1 VVHPKG
7 DMATTSAAKGD
18 LKAGREPATDQEQKA
33 LLKKRA
39 DRRSRWIWRLAGYV
53 FFIGVWQFSS
63 TYLVEDFILPP
74 PLTILETMQEI
85 VTSGLLVTHF
95 GATLEKIAI
104 GFSLAFIIGAFI
116 GILMGMNRWWEA
128 FFSDWVLIL
137 MTTPGLIFVLVST
150 MVFGLS
156 YIGPIVAVVITGFP
170 YVAVNLVEGVKA
182 APKDLTDMARSYN
195 VSRARLIRH
204 VIIPFLAPFIFTA
217 IRYGFSVSWKVATLT
232 EVIGGNE
239 GIGFMMRREFQSFSM
254 AGFLSWAL
262 LFFAFALFL
271 ERVVLQRQIDRFFRW
286 RPEVTS

>member
-1 VVHPKG
+1 
-7 DMATTSAAKGD
+7 MATTSAAKGE
-18 LKAGREPATDQEQKA
+18 LKPGRAPANDQEQKA
-33 LLKKRA
+33 RDKKRA
-39 DRRSRWIWRLAGYV
+39 DRHSRWIWRAAGYV
-53 FFIGVWQFSS
+53 FFIGIWQFSS
-63 TYLVEDFILPP
+63 SYLVEDFILPP

-85 VTSGLLVTHF
+85 VTSGLLLKHF

-104 GFSLAFIIGAFI
+104 GFSLAFIMGAFV

-128 FFSDWVLIL
+128 FFSDWVLML

-150 MVFGLS
+150 MIFGLS
-156 YIGPIVAVVITGFP
+156 YIGPVLAVVVTGFP

-195 VSRARLIRH
+195 VSRARLIRD

-217 IRYGFSVSWKVATLT
+217 IRYGFSVSWKVATLA

-239 GIGFMMRREFQSFSM
+239 GIGFMMRREFQLFSM
-254 AGFLSWAL
+254 AGLLSWIL
-262 LFFAFALFL
+262 LFFVLALFL

-286 RPEVTS
+286 RPEVTT

>member
-1 VVHPKG
+1 
-7 DMATTSAAKGD
+7 MSTTSTATGY
-18 LKAGREPATDQEQKA
+18 LKADRASSGDQDERARE
-33 LLKKRA
+33 KKRA

-53 FFIGVWQFSS
+53 FFIGIWQFSS

-85 VTSGLLVTHF
+85 ATSGLLLTHF

-128 FFSDWVLIL
+128 FFSDWILIL

-156 YIGPIVAVVITGFP
+156 YIGPIVAVVVTGFA
-170 YVAVNLVEGVKA
+170 YIAVNLVEGVKA

-195 VSRARLIRH
+195 VSRVRLIRH

-217 IRYGFSVSWKVATLT
+217 IRYGFSIAWKVATLA
-232 EVIGGNE
+232 EVVGGNE
-239 GIGFMMRREFQSFSM
+239 GIGFMMRREFQLFSM

-262 LFFAFALFL
+262 LFFALALFL

>member
-1 VVHPKG
+1 
-7 DMATTSAAKGD
+7 MATTSAATKD
-18 LKAGREPATDQEQKA
+18 LEAGRAPANDQDQKA
-33 LLKKRA
+33 RVKKRS
-39 DRRSRWIWRLAGYV
+39 DRRSRWIWRIAGYV
-53 FFIGVWQFSS
+53 FFIGIWQFSS

-74 PLTILETMQEI
+74 PLTILENMQEI
-85 VTSGLLVTHF
+85 ATSGLLVTHF

-104 GFSLAFIIGAFI
+104 GFSIAFIIGAFV

-128 FFSDWVLIL
+128 FFSDWVLML

-156 YIGPIVAVVITGFP
+156 YIGPVLAVVVTGFP

-195 VSRARLIRH
+195 VSRTRLIRH

-217 IRYGFSVSWKVATLT
+217 LRYGFSVAWKVATLA

-239 GIGFMMRREFQSFSM
+239 GIGFMMRREFQLFSM
-254 AGFLSWAL
+254 AGLLSWVL
-262 LFFAFALFL
+262 MFFALALFL

>member
-1 VVHPKG
+1 
-7 DMATTSAAKGD
+7 MATKSAAKGD

-53 FFIGVWQFSS
+53 FFIGIWQFSS

-217 IRYGFSVSWKVATLT
+217 IRYGFSIAWKVATLT

-271 ERVVLQRQIDRFFRW
+271 ERIVLQRQIDRFFRW

>member
-1 VVHPKG
+1 
-7 DMATTSAAKGD
+7 MATTTAATDD
-18 LKAGREPATDQEQKA
+18 LKAGRPPASDQEQKA
-33 LLKKRA
+33 RDKKRA
-39 DRRSRWIWRLAGYV
+39 DRRSRWIWRAAGYI
-53 FFIGVWQFSS
+53 FFIGIWQFSS

-85 VTSGLLVTHF
+85 VTGGLLLTHF

-104 GFSLAFIIGAFI
+104 GFSLAFIIGTFI

-128 FFSDWVLIL
+128 FFSDWVLVL

-156 YIGPIVAVVITGFP
+156 YIGPILAVVVTGFP

-195 VSRARLIRH
+195 VSRPRLIRH

-217 IRYGFSVSWKVATLT
+217 IRYGFSVTWKVATLA

-239 GIGFMMRREFQSFSM
+239 GIGFMMRREFQLFSM
-254 AGFLSWAL
+254 AGLLSWVL
-262 LFFAFALFL
+262 LFFALALFL

>member
-1 VVHPKG
+1 
-7 DMATTSAAKGD
+7 MATTSAATDD
-18 LKAGREPATDQEQKA
+18 LKTGRPPTDDQDQKA
-33 LLKKRA
+33 RVKKRA
-39 DRRSRWIWRLAGYV
+39 ETRSRWIWRIAGYV
-53 FFIGVWQFSS
+53 FFIGIWQFSS

-128 FFSDWVLIL
+128 FFSDWILML

-156 YIGPIVAVVITGFP
+156 YFGPIVAVVVTGFA
-170 YVAVNLVEGVKA
+170 YIAVNLVEGVKA

-217 IRYGFSVSWKVATLT
+217 VRYGFSIAWKVATLA
-232 EVIGGNE
+232 EVVGGNE
-239 GIGFMMRREFQSFSM
+239 GIGFMMRREFQLFSM

-262 LFFAFALFL
+262 LFFALALFL

>member
-1 VVHPKG
+1 
-7 DMATTSAAKGD
+7 MATTSAATDD
-18 LKAGREPATDQEQKA
+18 LKTGRAPTDDQDQKA
-33 LLKKRA
+33 RVKKRA
-39 DRRSRWIWRLAGYV
+39 ETRSRWIWRIAGYV
-53 FFIGVWQFSS
+53 FFIGIWQFSS

-104 GFSLAFIIGAFI
+104 GFSLAFVIGAFI

-128 FFSDWVLIL
+128 FFSDWILML

-156 YIGPIVAVVITGFP
+156 YFGPIVAVVVTGFA
-170 YVAVNLVEGVKA
+170 YIAVNLVEGVKA

-217 IRYGFSVSWKVATLT
+217 VRYGFSIAWKVATLA
-232 EVIGGNE
+232 EVVGGNE
-239 GIGFMMRREFQSFSM
+239 GIGFMMRREVQLVSM

-262 LFFAFALFL
+262 LFFALALFL
-271 ERVVLQRQIDRFFRW
+271 EGVVLQRQIDRFFRW

>member
-1 VVHPKG
+1 MSIPKG
-7 DMATTSAAKGD
+7 DMATTSAATKD
-18 LKAGREPATDQEQKA
+18 LKAGQAPANDQDQKA
-33 LLKKRA
+33 RIKKRS
-39 DRRSRWIWRLAGYV
+39 DRRSRWIWRIAGYV
-53 FFIGVWQFSS
+53 FFIGIWQFSS

-74 PLTILETMQEI
+74 PLTILENMQEI
-85 VTSGLLVTHF
+85 ATSGLLVTHF

-104 GFSLAFIIGAFI
+104 GFSIAFIIGAFV

-128 FFSDWVLIL
+128 FFSDWVLML

-156 YIGPIVAVVITGFP
+156 YIGPVLAVVVTGFP

-195 VSRARLIRH
+195 VSRTRLIRH

-217 IRYGFSVSWKVATLT
+217 LRYGFSVAWKVATLS

-239 GIGFMMRREFQSFSM
+239 GIGFMMRREFQLFSM
-254 AGFLSWAL
+254 AGLLSWVL
-262 LFFAFALFL
+262 MFFALALFL

>member
-1 VVHPKG
+1 V
-7 DMATTSAAKGD
+7 
-18 LKAGREPATDQEQKA
+18 L
-33 LLKKRA
+33 
-39 DRRSRWIWRLAGYV
+39 DRMG
-53 FFIGVWQFSS
+53 
-63 TYLVEDFILPP
+63 
-74 PLTILETMQEI
+74 EI
-85 VTSGLLVTHF
+85 VTSGLLLKHF

-104 GFSLAFIIGAFI
+104 GFSLAFIIGAFV

-128 FFSDWVLIL
+128 FFSDWILML

-156 YIGPIVAVVITGFP
+156 YIGPILAVVVTGFP
-170 YVAVNLVEGVKA
+170 YIAVNLVEGVKA

-217 IRYGFSVSWKVATLT
+217 IRYGFSVAWKVATLT

-239 GIGFMMRREFQSFSM
+239 GIGFMMRREFQLFSM
-254 AGFLSWAL
+254 AGLLAWIL

>member
-1 VVHPKG
+1 
-7 DMATTSAAKGD
+7 MATTSAATD
-18 LKAGREPATDQEQKA
+18 ELKAGRAPTIDQEQKA
-33 LLKKRA
+33 REKKRA
-39 DRRSRWIWRLAGYV
+39 DRHSRWIWRAAGYV
-53 FFIGVWQFSS
+53 FFIGIWQFSS

-85 VTSGLLVTHF
+85 ATSGLLLTHF

-104 GFSLAFIIGAFI
+104 GFSLAFIIGTFV

-128 FFSDWVLIL
+128 FFSDWVLVL

-156 YIGPIVAVVITGFP
+156 YIGPVLAVVITGFP

-195 VSRARLIRH
+195 VSRTRLIRH

-217 IRYGFSVSWKVATLT
+217 IRYGFSVSWKVATLA

-239 GIGFMMRREFQSFSM
+239 GIGFMMRREFQLFSM
-254 AGFLSWAL
+254 AGLLSWVL
-262 LFFAFALFL
+262 LFFALALFL

-286 RPEVTS
+286 RPEVTT

>member
-1 VVHPKG
+1 
-7 DMATTSAAKGD
+7 MATTSAATD
-18 LKAGREPATDQEQKA
+18 ELKAGRASTNGQDQKA
-33 LLKKRA
+33 RAKKGA
-39 DRRSRWIWRLAGYV
+39 DRRSRWIWRIAGYV
-53 FFIGVWQFSS
+53 FFIGIWQFSS
-63 TYLVEDFILPP
+63 AYLVEGFILPP

-85 VTSGLLVTHF
+85 ATSGLLVTHF

-104 GFSLAFIIGAFI
+104 GFSLAFIIGAFV

-128 FFSDWVLIL
+128 FFSDWILIL
-137 MTTPGLIFVLVST
+137 MSTPGLIFVLVST

-156 YIGPIVAVVITGFP
+156 YVGPIIAVVVTGFA
-170 YVAVNLVEGVKA
+170 YIAVNLVEGVKA

-195 VSRARLIRH
+195 VSRGRLIRH

-217 IRYGFSVSWKVATLT
+217 IRYGFSIAWKVATLA
-232 EVIGGNE
+232 EVVGGNE
-239 GIGFMMRREFQSFSM
+239 GIGFMMRREFQLFSM

>member
-1 VVHPKG
+1 
-7 DMATTSAAKGD
+7 MATTTTATTSD
-18 LKAGREPATDQEQKA
+18 LKAGRGPTGDQEQKA
-33 LLKKRA
+33 RLKKRA
-39 DRRSRWIWRLAGYV
+39 DARSRWIWRIAGYI
-53 FFIGVWQFSS
+53 FFIGIWQFCS

-74 PLTILETMQEI
+74 PLTVLENMQEI
-85 VTSGLLVTHF
+85 VTSGLLLKHF

-104 GFSLAFIIGAFI
+104 GFSLAFVIGAFI

-128 FFSDWVLIL
+128 FFSDWLVIL

-156 YIGPIVAVVITGFP
+156 YIGPIAAVVVTGFS
-170 YVAVNLVEGVKA
+170 YIAVNLVEGVKA

-195 VSRARLIRH
+195 VSRSRLIRH
-204 VIIPFLAPFIFTA
+204 VIVPFLAPFIFTA
-217 IRYGFSVSWKVATLT
+217 IRYGFSVAWKVATLT

-239 GIGFMMRREFQSFSM
+239 GIGFMMRREFQLFSM